1 MLFLGCGPALHDVE
15 TTRRCI
21 VASLR
26 PEMSEAA
33 ALTSR
38 CALKCLTQ
46 RAVRRVSGWHLWRVG
61 LALVTCWVG
70 TCGGPCGVSGLSVWL
85 VAGRAACRGFLCG
98 LWRAVRR
105 VGAFCVACG
114 GPCGVSNFVESW
126 IFLSICEKKPI
137 NGRIRGAKYVEF
149 CRKVSK
155 VGFFSGCRKKS
166 QEKRYFKYIFLAF
179 FETMAVLSNSGQK
192 ATSNIAVRRQRA
204 LASSRSF
211 WI

>member
-1 MLFLGCGPALHDVE
+1 MFD
-15 TTRRCI
+15 
-21 VASLR
+21 
-26 PEMSEAA
+26 AA
-33 ALTSR
+33 G
-38 CALKCLTQ
+38 
-46 RAVRRVSGWHLWRVG
+46 RAARVG
-61 LALVTCWVG
+61 LALVACRV
-70 TCGGPCGVSGLSVWL
+70 
-85 VAGRAACRGFLCG
+85 ACRGFLCG

-166 QEKRYFKYIFLAF
+166 QEKRYFKYIFFGF
-179 FETMAVLSNSGQK
+179 FRDYGGFVQLWTKSH
-192 ATSNIAVRRQRA
+192 I
-204 LASSRSF
+204 
-211 WI
+211 

>member
-1 MLFLGCGPALHDVE
+1 MQGKGVFLGCGPALHDVE

-33 ALTSR
+33 ALASR

-46 RAVRRVSGWHLWRVG
+46 
-61 LALVTCWVG
+61 
-70 TCGGPCGVSGLSVWL
+70 
-85 VAGRAACRGFLCG
+85 
-98 LWRAVRR
+98 RAVRR

-166 QEKRYFKYIFLAF
+166 QEKRYFKYIFFGF
-179 FETMAVLSNSGQK
+179 FRDYGGFVQLWTKSH
-192 ATSNIAVRRQRA
+192 I
-204 LASSRSF
+204 
-211 WI
+211 

>member
-1 MLFLGCGPALHDVE
+1 MLFWCGPALHDVE

-70 TCGGPCGVSGLSVWL
+70 TCGGPCGVS
-85 VAGRAACRGFLCG
+85 
-98 LWRAVRR
+98 
-105 VGAFCVACG
+105 
-114 GPCGVSNFVESW
+114 NFVESW

-166 QEKRYFKYIFLAF
+166 QEKRYFKYIFFGF
-179 FETMAVLSNSGQK
+179 FRDYGGFVQLWTKSH
-192 ATSNIAVRRQRA
+192 I
-204 LASSRSF
+204 
-211 WI
+211 

>member
-1 MLFLGCGPALHDVE
+1 MFD
-15 TTRRCI
+15 
-21 VASLR
+21 
-26 PEMSEAA
+26 AA
-33 ALTSR
+33 G
-38 CALKCLTQ
+38 
-46 RAVRRVSGWHLWRVG
+46 RAARVG
-61 LALVTCWVG
+61 LALVACRVG
-70 TCGGPCGVSGLSVWL
+70 TCDVLGWH
-85 VAGRAACRGFLCG
+85 

-105 VGAFCVACG
+105 VGTFCVACG

>member
-1 MLFLGCGPALHDVE
+1 MEKVLFWCGPALHDVE

-26 PEMSEAA
+26 PEMSEAV

-46 RAVRRVSGWHLWRVG
+46 RAE
-61 LALVTCWVG
+61 
-70 TCGGPCGVSGLSVWL
+70 
-85 VAGRAACRGFLCG
+85 
-98 LWRAVRR
+98 RR

-114 GPCGVSNFVESW
+114 GPCGVSGIFVWLVAGRAACRVGTCDVSGGVSNFVESW

-166 QEKRYFKYIFLAF
+166 QEKRYFKYIFFGF
-179 FETMAVLSNSGQK
+179 FRDYGGFVQL
-192 ATSNIAVRRQRA
+192 
-204 LASSRSF
+204 
-211 WI
+211 WIKSHI

>member
-1 MLFLGCGPALHDVE
+1 MKAPFLKTYKEKVLFLGCGPALHDVE

-105 VGAFCVACG
+105 VEFCRKLDFFKHLRKKANKRTDSGREICRIL
-114 GPCGVSNFVESW
+114 SKSVESW
-126 IFLSICEKKPI
+126 IF
-137 NGRIRGAKYVEF
+137 
-149 CRKVSK
+149 
-155 VGFFSGCRKKS
+155 
-166 QEKRYFKYIFLAF
+166 
-179 FETMAVLSNSGQK
+179 
-192 ATSNIAVRRQRA
+192 QRM
-204 LASSRSF
+204 S
-211 WI
+211 